1 LSFSLGGIHCL
12 HHLCMLWSLQSNYCR
27 MTLFWTTYTLLP
39 PMLVSHHNLDNE
51 FNSSRGTDNIE
62 YEHKSVRID
71 SRTEDD
77 M

>member
-1 LSFSLGGIHCL
+1 
-12 HHLCMLWSLQSNYCR
+12 
-27 MTLFWTTYTLLP
+27 
-39 PMLVSHHNLDNE
+39 MLVSHHNLDNE